1 MFQNVQMNNDGAKIL
16 VIGVGGGGGNALNC
30 IVEEGVK
37 GNIDY
42 IAVNTDLQALN
53 RSQATQT
60 IQIGPKLTQGLG
72 AGGNPEVG
80 EQSAQENK
88 DDIAEAIKDCNMV
101 FITAG
106 MGGGTGTGAAPI
118 VAEIA
123 KELGKLTVAVVT
135 KPFAFEGKR
144 KMDQA
149 EKGIRKLLDN
159 VDSLVVIPNQ
169 KLMEN
174 DAKITMRQAY
184 AMSDD
189 VLKTGVKSIADL
201 ILRDGFINVDFADV
215 TSIMKNAG
223 YAHMA
228 MGHGQG
234 KEKSKDAAKQV
245 ITSPLL
251 ETSIKGARR
260 LLLNIVMSDDVTTVD
275 LAELTDLLTN
285 EADPNANIITGVDYI
300 EDGNDEIFV
309 TVIASDFIDFDDG
322 IKDDAAEDEKALA
335 SAGVKA
341 PGNTDIYEDIFGI
354 LKS

>member
-1 MFQNVQMNNDGAKIL
+1 MFQNVQMNNSGAKII
-16 VIGVGGGGGNALNC
+16 VVGVGGGGGNALNC
-30 IVEEGVK
+30 IVAEGVK

-42 IAVNTDLQALN
+42 IAVNTDVQALN

-72 AGGNPEVG
+72 AGGNPDVG
-80 EQSAQENK
+80 EQSAQETK
-88 DDIAEAIKDCNMV
+88 EEIAEALKDCNMV

-106 MGGGTGTGAAPI
+106 MGGGTGTGAAPV

-144 KMDQA
+144 KMEQA
-149 EKGIRKLLDN
+149 ERGIKKLLEN
-159 VDSLVVIPNQ
+159 VDSLIVIPNQ
-169 KLMEN
+169 KLMDN

-184 AMSDD
+184 AMADD

-234 KEKSKDAAKQV
+234 KEKAKDAAKQV

-260 LLLNIVMSDDVTTVD
+260 LLLNVVMSDDVTTVD
-275 LAELTDLLTN
+275 LAELTDLLTD

-309 TVIASDFIDFDDG
+309 TVIASDFVDFDNGKTEDNSQ
-322 IKDDAAEDEKALA
+322 AEALA

-341 PGNTDIYEDIFGI
+341 PGNTDIYDNIFGI
-354 LKS
+354 LNS

>member
-1 MFQNVQMNNDGAKIL
+1 MFQNVQMGNNGAKII
-16 VIGVGGGGGNALNC
+16 VVGVGGGGGNALNC
-30 IVEEGVK
+30 IVAEGVK

-42 IAVNTDLQALN
+42 IAVNTDVQALN
-53 RSQATQT
+53 RSQATQA

-88 DDIAEAIKDCNMV
+88 EEIAEALKDCNMV

-106 MGGGTGTGAAPI
+106 MGGGTGTGAAPV

-149 EKGIRKLLDN
+149 EKGIKKLLEN
-159 VDSLVVIPNQ
+159 VDSLIVIPNQ
-169 KLMEN
+169 KLMDN
-174 DAKITMRQAY
+174 DSKITMRQAY
-184 AMSDD
+184 AMADD

-234 KEKSKDAAKQV
+234 KEKAKDAAKQV

-260 LLLNIVMSDDVTTVD
+260 LLLNVVMSDDVTTVD

-322 IKDDAAEDEKALA
+322 IANDSSQVEALA
-335 SAGVKA
+335 NAGVKA
-341 PGNTDIYEDIFGI
+341 PGNTDIYDNIFGI
-354 LKS
+354 LNS

>member
-1 MFQNVQMNNDGAKIL
+1 MFQNVQMNNNGAKII
-16 VIGVGGGGGNALNC
+16 VVGVGGGGGNALNC
-30 IVEEGVK
+30 IVAEGVK

-42 IAVNTDLQALN
+42 IAVNTDVQALK

-80 EQSAQENK
+80 EQSAQETK
-88 DDIAEAIKDCNMV
+88 EDIAEALRDCNMV

-106 MGGGTGTGAAPI
+106 LGGGTGTGAAPV

-144 KMDQA
+144 KMEQA
-149 EKGIRKLLDN
+149 EKGIKKLLEN
-159 VDSLVVIPNQ
+159 VDSLIVIPNQ
-169 KLMEN
+169 KLMDN

-184 AMSDD
+184 AMADD

-215 TSIMKNAG
+215 TSIMKCAG

-234 KEKSKDAAKQV
+234 KEKAKDAAKQV

-260 LLLNIVMSDDVTTVD
+260 LLLNVVMSDDVTTVD

-300 EDGNDEIFV
+300 EDGDDEIFV
-309 TVIASDFIDFDDG
+309 TVIASDFVDFDNG
-322 IKDDAAEDEKALA
+322 DAAVVEAEALA
-335 SAGVKA
+335 NAGVKA
-341 PGNTDIYEDIFGI
+341 PGNTDIYDNIFGI
-354 LKS
+354 LNS

>member
-1 MFQNVQMNNDGAKIL
+1 MFQNVQMNTNGAKII
-16 VIGVGGGGGNALNC
+16 VVGVGGGGGNALNC
-30 IVEEGVK
+30 IVTEGIK

-42 IAVNTDLQALN
+42 IAVNTDVQALN

-144 KMDQA
+144 KMEQA
-149 EKGIRKLLDN
+149 EKGIKKLLEN
-159 VDSLVVIPNQ
+159 VDSLIVIPNQ
-169 KLMEN
+169 KLMDN

-184 AMSDD
+184 AMADD

-234 KEKSKDAAKQV
+234 KEKAKDAAKQV

-260 LLLNIVMSDDVTTVD
+260 LLLNVVMSDDVTTVD

-322 IKDDAAEDEKALA
+322 IAKDNGQAEALA

-341 PGNTDIYEDIFGI
+341 PGNTDIYDNIFGI
-354 LKS
+354 LNS

>member
-1 MFQNVQMNNDGAKIL
+1 MFQNVQMNNNGAKII
-16 VIGVGGGGGNALNC
+16 VVGVGGGGGNALNC
-30 IVEEGVK
+30 IVAEGVK

-42 IAVNTDLQALN
+42 IAVNTDVQALN

-88 DDIAEAIKDCNMV
+88 EEIAEALKDCNMV

-149 EKGIRKLLDN
+149 ERGIKKLLDN
-159 VDSLVVIPNQ
+159 VDSLIVIPNQ
-169 KLMEN
+169 KLMDN

-184 AMSDD
+184 AMADD

-234 KEKSKDAAKQV
+234 KEKAKDAAKQV

-260 LLLNIVMSDDVTTVD
+260 LLLNVVMSDDVTTVD

-322 IKDDAAEDEKALA
+322 MSKDNGQAEALA
-335 SAGVKA
+335 NAGVKA
-341 PGNTDIYEDIFGI
+341 PGNTDIYDNIFGI
-354 LKS
+354 LNS

>member
-1 MFQNVQMNNDGAKIL
+1 MFQNVQMNNSGAKII
-16 VIGVGGGGGNALNC
+16 VVGVGGGGGNALNC
-30 IVEEGVK
+30 IVAEGVK

-42 IAVNTDLQALN
+42 IAINTDLQALS

-80 EQSAQENK
+80 EQSAQETK
-88 DDIAEAIKDCNMV
+88 EDIAEALRDCNMV

-106 MGGGTGTGAAPI
+106 MGGGTGTGAAPV

-123 KELGKLTVAVVT
+123 RELGKLTVAVVT

-144 KMDQA
+144 KMEQA
-149 EKGIRKLLDN
+149 EKGIKKLLEN
-159 VDSLVVIPNQ
+159 VDSLIVIPNQ
-169 KLMEN
+169 KLMDN

-184 AMSDD
+184 AMADD

-215 TSIMKNAG
+215 TSIMKEAG

-234 KEKSKDAAKQV
+234 KEKAKDAAKQV

-251 ETSIKGARR
+251 ETSIRGARR
-260 LLLNIVMSDDVTTVD
+260 LLLNVVMSDDVTTVD

-300 EDGNDEIFV
+300 EDGDDEIFV
-309 TVIASDFIDFDDG
+309 TVIASDFVDFDNG
-322 IKDDAAEDEKALA
+322 EAEAEAVEALVN
-335 SAGVKA
+335 AGVKA
-341 PGNTDIYEDIFGI
+341 PGNTDIYDNIFGI
-354 LKS
+354 LNS

>member
-1 MFQNVQMNNDGAKIL
+1 MFQNVQMNNNGAKII
-16 VIGVGGGGGNALNC
+16 VVGVGGGGGNALNC
-30 IVEEGVK
+30 IVAEGVK

-42 IAVNTDLQALN
+42 IAINTDVQALN

-80 EQSAQENK
+80 EQSAQETK
-88 DDIAEAIKDCNMV
+88 EDIAEALRDCNMV

-106 MGGGTGTGAAPI
+106 MGGGTGTGAAPV

-144 KMDQA
+144 KMEQA
-149 EKGIRKLLDN
+149 EKGIKKLLEN
-159 VDSLVVIPNQ
+159 VDSLIVIPNQ
-169 KLMEN
+169 KLMDN

-184 AMSDD
+184 AMADD

-215 TSIMKNAG
+215 TSIMKCAG

-234 KEKSKDAAKQV
+234 KEKAKDAAKQV

-260 LLLNIVMSDDVTTVD
+260 LLLNVVMSDDVTTVD

-300 EDGNDEIFV
+300 EDGDDEIFV
-309 TVIASDFIDFDDG
+309 TVIASDFVDFDNG
-322 IKDDAAEDEKALA
+322 DAAVVEAEALA
-335 SAGVKA
+335 NAGVKA
-341 PGNTDIYEDIFGI
+341 PGNTDIYDNIFGI
-354 LKS
+354 LNS

>member
-1 MFQNVQMNNDGAKIL
+1 MFQNVQMNNNGAKII
-16 VIGVGGGGGNALNC
+16 VVGVGGGGGNALNC
-30 IVEEGVK
+30 IVAEGVK

-80 EQSAQENK
+80 EQSAQETK
-88 DDIAEAIKDCNMV
+88 EDIAEALKDCNMV

-106 MGGGTGTGAAPI
+106 MGGGTGTGAAPV

-149 EKGIRKLLDN
+149 EKGIKKLLEN
-159 VDSLVVIPNQ
+159 VDSLIVIPNQ
-169 KLMEN
+169 KLMDN
-174 DAKITMRQAY
+174 DSKITMRQAY
-184 AMSDD
+184 AMADD

-234 KEKSKDAAKQV
+234 KEKAKDAAKQV

-260 LLLNIVMSDDVTTVD
+260 LLLNVVMSDDVTTVD

-309 TVIASDFIDFDDG
+309 TVIASDFVDFDDG
-322 IKDDAAEDEKALA
+322 IAKDNGQAEALA

-341 PGNTDIYEDIFGI
+341 PGNTDIYDNIFGI
-354 LKS
+354 LNS

>member
-30 IVEEGVK
+30 IVAEGVK

-106 MGGGTGTGAAPI
+106 MGGGTGTGAAPV

-144 KMDQA
+144 KMEQA
-149 EKGIRKLLDN
+149 ERGIRRLLDN
-159 VDSLVVIPNQ
+159 VHSLIVIPNQ

-184 AMSDD
+184 AMADD

-234 KEKSKDAAKQV
+234 KEKAKDAAKQV

-260 LLLNIVMSDDVTTVD
+260 LLLNVVMSDDVTTVD
-275 LAELTDLLTN
+275 LAELTDLLTD

-309 TVIASDFIDFDDG
+309 TVIASDFVDFDDG

-335 SAGVKA
+335 NAGVKA

>member
-1 MFQNVQMNNDGAKIL
+1 MFQNVQMNPNGAKII
-16 VIGVGGGGGNALNC
+16 VVGVGGGGGNALNC
-30 IVEEGVK
+30 IVAEGVK

-42 IAVNTDLQALN
+42 IAVNTDVQALN

-80 EQSAQENK
+80 EQSAQETK
-88 DDIAEAIKDCNMV
+88 EEIAEALKDCNMV

-106 MGGGTGTGAAPI
+106 MGGGTGTGAAPV

-149 EKGIRKLLDN
+149 EKGIKKLLDN
-159 VDSLVVIPNQ
+159 VDSLIVIPNQ
-169 KLMEN
+169 KLMDN

-184 AMSDD
+184 AMADD

-234 KEKSKDAAKQV
+234 KEKAKDAAKQV

-260 LLLNIVMSDDVTTVD
+260 LLLNVVMSDDVTTVD

-285 EADPNANIITGVDYI
+285 EADPNANIITGVDYV

-309 TVIASDFIDFDDG
+309 TVIASDFIDFDNESANDN
-322 IKDDAAEDEKALA
+322 AQAEALA

-341 PGNTDIYEDIFGI
+341 PGNTDIYDNIFGI
-354 LKS
+354 LNS

>member
-1 MFQNVQMNNDGAKIL
+1 MFQNVQMNNNGAKII
-16 VIGVGGGGGNALNC
+16 VVGVGGGGGNALNC
-30 IVEEGVK
+30 IVAEGVK

-42 IAVNTDLQALN
+42 IAVNTDVQALN

-80 EQSAQENK
+80 EQSAQETK
-88 DDIAEAIKDCNMV
+88 EDIAEALRDCNMV

-106 MGGGTGTGAAPI
+106 MGGGTGTGAAPV

-144 KMDQA
+144 KMEQA
-149 EKGIRKLLDN
+149 EKGIKKLLEN
-159 VDSLVVIPNQ
+159 VDSLIVIPNQ
-169 KLMEN
+169 KLMDN

-184 AMSDD
+184 AMADD

-215 TSIMKNAG
+215 TSIMKCAG

-234 KEKSKDAAKQV
+234 KEKAKDAAKQV

-260 LLLNIVMSDDVTTVD
+260 LLLNVVMSDDVTTVD

-300 EDGNDEIFV
+300 EDGDDEIFV
-309 TVIASDFIDFDDG
+309 TVIASDFVDFDNG
-322 IKDDAAEDEKALA
+322 DAAVVEAEALA
-335 SAGVKA
+335 NAGVKA
-341 PGNTDIYEDIFGI
+341 PGNTDIYDNIFGI
-354 LKS
+354 LNS

>member
-1 MFQNVQMNNDGAKIL
+1 MFQNVQMTNNGAKII
-16 VIGVGGGGGNALNC
+16 VVGVGGGGGNALNC
-30 IVEEGVK
+30 IVAEGVR

-42 IAVNTDLQALN
+42 IAVNTDVQALN

-80 EQSAQENK
+80 EQSAQETK
-88 DDIAEAIKDCNMV
+88 EDIAEAIKDCNMV

-106 MGGGTGTGAAPI
+106 MGGGTGTGAAPV

-144 KMDQA
+144 KMEQA
-149 EKGIRKLLDN
+149 ERGIKKLLEN
-159 VDSLVVIPNQ
+159 VDSLIVIPNQ
-169 KLMEN
+169 KLMDN
-174 DAKITMRQAY
+174 DSKITMRQAY
-184 AMSDD
+184 AMADD

-234 KEKSKDAAKQV
+234 KEKAKDAAKQV

-260 LLLNIVMSDDVTTVD
+260 LLLNVVMSDDVTTVD

-309 TVIASDFIDFDDG
+309 TVIASDFVDFDNGVSADNG
-322 IKDDAAEDEKALA
+322 QVEALA
-335 SAGVKA
+335 NAGVKA
-341 PGNTDIYEDIFGI
+341 PGNTDIYDNIFGI
-354 LKS
+354 LNS

>member
-1 MFQNVQMNNDGAKIL
+1 MFQNVLMNNEGAKII
-16 VIGVGGGGGNALNC
+16 VVGVGGGGGNALNC
-30 IVEEGVK
+30 IVSDGIK

-42 IAVNTDLQALN
+42 VAVNTDLQALN
-53 RSQATQT
+53 RSQATQP

-80 EQSAQENK
+80 EHSAQENK
-88 DDIAEAIKDCNMV
+88 EEIAEAIKDCNMV

-106 MGGGTGTGAAPI
+106 MGGGTGTGAAPV

-135 KPFAFEGKR
+135 KPFTFEGKR

-149 EKGIRKLLDN
+149 EKGIKKLLEN
-159 VDSLVVIPNQ
+159 VDSLIVIPNQ
-169 KLMEN
+169 KLMDN

-184 AMSDD
+184 AMADD

-234 KEKSKDAAKQV
+234 KEKAKDAAKQV

-260 LLLNIVMSDDVTTVD
+260 LLLNVVMSDDVTTVD

-300 EDGNDEIFV
+300 EDATDEIYV
-309 TVIASDFIDFDDG
+309 TVIASDFIDFDKGDKPSDSG
-322 IKDDAAEDEKALA
+322 DAEALM

-341 PGNTDIYEDIFGI
+341 PGNTDLYDNIFGI
-354 LKS
+354 LNS

>member
-1 MFQNVQMNNDGAKIL
+1 MFQNVQMNNDSAKII
-16 VIGVGGGGGNALNC
+16 VVGVGGGGGNALNC
-30 IVEEGVK
+30 IVSEGVK

-53 RSQATQT
+53 RSQATQC

-88 DDIAEAIKDCNMV
+88 DDIAEALKDCNMV

-106 MGGGTGTGAAPI
+106 MGGGTGTGAAPV
-118 VAEIA
+118 VAELA

-149 EKGIRKLLDN
+149 EKGIKKLLQN
-159 VDSLVVIPNQ
+159 VDSLIVIPNQ

-184 AMSDD
+184 AMADD

-234 KEKSKDAAKQV
+234 KEKAKDAAKQV

-260 LLLNIVMSDDVTTVD
+260 LLLNVVMSDDVTTVD
-275 LAELTDLLTN
+275 LAELTDLLTD

-309 TVIASDFIDFDDG
+309 TVIASDFVDFDDG
-322 IKDDAAEDEKALA
+322 ISEKEADMEA
-335 SAGVKA
+335 MAKAGVKA

>member
-30 IVEEGVK
+30 IVAEGVK

-106 MGGGTGTGAAPI
+106 MGGGTGTGAAPV

-144 KMDQA
+144 KMEQA
-149 EKGIRKLLDN
+149 ERGIRRLLDN
-159 VDSLVVIPNQ
+159 VDSLIVIPNQ

-184 AMSDD
+184 AMADD

-234 KEKSKDAAKQV
+234 KEKAKDAAKQV

-260 LLLNIVMSDDVTTVD
+260 LLLNVVMSDDVTTVD
-275 LAELTDLLTN
+275 LAELTDLLTD

-309 TVIASDFIDFDDG
+309 TVIASDFVDFDDG

>member
-1 MFQNVQMNNDGAKIL
+1 MFQNVQMNNNGAKII
-16 VIGVGGGGGNALNC
+16 VVGVGGGGGNALNC
-30 IVEEGVK
+30 IVAEGVK

-42 IAVNTDLQALN
+42 IAVNTDVQALN

-80 EQSAQENK
+80 EQSAQETK
-88 DDIAEAIKDCNMV
+88 EDIAEALRDCNMV

-106 MGGGTGTGAAPI
+106 MGGGTGTGAAPV

-144 KMDQA
+144 KMEQA
-149 EKGIRKLLDN
+149 EKGIKKLLEN
-159 VDSLVVIPNQ
+159 VDSLIVIPNQ
-169 KLMEN
+169 KLMDN

-184 AMSDD
+184 AMADD

-215 TSIMKNAG
+215 TSIMKCAG

-234 KEKSKDAAKQV
+234 KEKAKDAAKQV

-260 LLLNIVMSDDVTTVD
+260 LLLNVVMSDDVTTVD

-300 EDGNDEIFV
+300 EDGDDEIFV
-309 TVIASDFIDFDDG
+309 TVIASDFVDFDNG
-322 IKDDAAEDEKALA
+322 NSAAVEAEALA
-335 SAGVKA
+335 NAGVKA
-341 PGNTDIYEDIFGI
+341 PGNTDIYDNIFGI
-354 LKS
+354 LNS

>member
-1 MFQNVQMNNDGAKIL
+1 MFQNVQMNNNGAKII
-16 VIGVGGGGGNALNC
+16 VVGVGGGGGNALNC
-30 IVEEGVK
+30 IVAEGVK

-42 IAVNTDLQALN
+42 IAVNTDVQALN

-80 EQSAQENK
+80 EQSAQETK
-88 DDIAEAIKDCNMV
+88 EDIAEALRDCNMV

-106 MGGGTGTGAAPI
+106 MGGGTGTGAAPV

-144 KMDQA
+144 KMEQA
-149 EKGIRKLLDN
+149 EKGIKKLLEN
-159 VDSLVVIPNQ
+159 VDSLIVIPNQ
-169 KLMEN
+169 KLMDN

-184 AMSDD
+184 AMADD

-215 TSIMKNAG
+215 TSIMKCAG

-234 KEKSKDAAKQV
+234 KEKAKDAAKQV

-260 LLLNIVMSDDVTTVD
+260 LLLNVVMSDDVTTVD

-300 EDGNDEIFV
+300 EDGDDEIFV
-309 TVIASDFIDFDDG
+309 TVIASDFVDFEN
-322 IKDDAAEDEKALA
+322 ANANEVQAEALA
-335 SAGVKA
+335 NAGVKA
-341 PGNTDIYEDIFGI
+341 PGNTDIYDNIFGI
-354 LKS
+354 LNS

>member
-1 MFQNVQMNNDGAKIL
+1 MFQNVQMNNNGAKII
-16 VIGVGGGGGNALNC
+16 VVGVGGGGGNALNC
-30 IVEEGVK
+30 IVAEGVK

-42 IAVNTDLQALN
+42 IAVNTDVQALN

-80 EQSAQENK
+80 EQSAQETK
-88 DDIAEAIKDCNMV
+88 EEIAEALKDCNMV

-106 MGGGTGTGAAPI
+106 MGGGTGTGAAPV

-149 EKGIRKLLDN
+149 EKGISKLLDN
-159 VDSLVVIPNQ
+159 VDSLIVIPNQ
-169 KLMEN
+169 KLMDN

-184 AMSDD
+184 AMADD

-234 KEKSKDAAKQV
+234 KEKAKDAAKQV

-260 LLLNIVMSDDVTTVD
+260 LLLNVVMSDDVTTVD

-300 EDGNDEIFV
+300 EEGNDEIFV
-309 TVIASDFIDFDDG
+309 TVIASDFVDFDNG
-322 IKDDAAEDEKALA
+322 AKDNGAQAEALA

-341 PGNTDIYEDIFGI
+341 PGNTDVYDNIFGI
-354 LKS
+354 LNS

>member
-1 MFQNVQMNNDGAKIL
+1 MFQNVLMNNDGAKII

-30 IVEEGVK
+30 IVTEGIK

-42 IAVNTDLQALN
+42 VAVNTDLQALS
-53 RSQATQT
+53 RSQATQP
-60 IQIGPKLTQGLG
+60 IQIGPKLTSGLG

-88 DDIAEAIKDCNMV
+88 DEIAEAIKDCNMV

-149 EKGIRKLLDN
+149 EKGIKKLLDN
-159 VDSLVVIPNQ
+159 VDSLIVIPNQ
-169 KLMEN
+169 KLMDN

-184 AMSDD
+184 SMADD

-215 TSIMKNAG
+215 TSIMKSAG
-223 YAHMA
+223 YAHMS

-234 KEKSKDAAKQV
+234 KEKAKDAAKQV

-260 LLLNIVMSDDVTTVD
+260 LLLNVVMSDDVTTVD

-300 EDGNDEIFV
+300 EDATDEIYV
-309 TVIASDFIDFDDG
+309 TVIASDFVDFDNGSKEDSG
-322 IKDDAAEDEKALA
+322 NAEALMN
-335 SAGVKA
+335 AGVKA
-341 PGNTDIYEDIFGI
+341 PGNTDLYDNIFGI
-354 LKS
+354 LNS

>member
-1 MFQNVQMNNDGAKIL
+1 MFQNVQMNNNGAKII
-16 VIGVGGGGGNALNC
+16 VVGVGGGGGNALNC
-30 IVEEGVK
+30 IVAEGVK

-42 IAVNTDLQALN
+42 IAVNTDVQALN

-80 EQSAQENK
+80 EQSAQETK
-88 DDIAEAIKDCNMV
+88 EDIAEALRDCNMV

-106 MGGGTGTGAAPI
+106 MGGGTGTGAAPV

-123 KELGKLTVAVVT
+123 RELGKLTVAVVT

-144 KMDQA
+144 KMEQA
-149 EKGIRKLLDN
+149 EKGIKKLLEN
-159 VDSLVVIPNQ
+159 VDSLIVIPNQ
-169 KLMEN
+169 KLMDN

-184 AMSDD
+184 AMADD

-215 TSIMKNAG
+215 TSIMKCAG

-234 KEKSKDAAKQV
+234 KEKAKDAAKQV

-260 LLLNIVMSDDVTTVD
+260 LLLNVVMSDDVTTVD

-300 EDGNDEIFV
+300 EDGDDEIFV
-309 TVIASDFIDFDDG
+309 TVIASDFVDFDNGDV
-322 IKDDAAEDEKALA
+322 AAVEAEALA
-335 SAGVKA
+335 NAGVKA
-341 PGNTDIYEDIFGI
+341 PGNTDIYDNIFGI
-354 LKS
+354 LNS